1 MVEYIR
7 DLKKGDLIRYNFL
20 YSNEKEKIGIVYDIK
35 EDLNFAAMI
44 HIIGNKTTDIIPYSI
59 MEYKIL
65 DRKN

>member
-1 MVEYIR
+1 MVEYVK

-20 YSNEKEKIGIVYDIK
+20 YSNDKEKIGIVYDIK

-44 HIIGNKTTDIIPYSI
+44 HIIGDKTTDIVPYNI
-59 MEYKIL
+59 MEYKVI

>member
-44 HIIGNKTTDIIPYSI
+44 HIIDNKTTDVIPYSI

>member
-35 EDLNFAAMI
+35 EDLNFTAMI
-44 HIIGNKTTDIIPYSI
+44 HIIGNKINDVIPYSI

>member
-1 MVEYIR
+1 MVEYVH

-35 EDLNFAAMI
+35 KDLNFAAMI
-44 HIIGNKTTDIIPYSI
+44 HIISNKTTDVIPYSI
-59 MEYKIL
+59 MEYKVL

>member
-44 HIIGNKTTDIIPYSI
+44 HVIGNKTTDVIPYSI

>member
-1 MVEYIR
+1 MTEYLL
-7 DLKKGDLIRYNFL
+7 DLKKGDLIKYNFL
-20 YSNEKEKIGIVYDIK
+20 YSNEKEKIGVVYDIK

-44 HIIGNKTTDIIPYSI
+44 HIISDKIIDVIPYSI

>member
-44 HIIGNKTTDIIPYSI
+44 HIIGNKTTDVIPYSI